1 MNHELEEMNK
11 SEINFQKE
19 KELLE
24 EIKKIILGYYPVI
37 EDRMDLLFAPQRPAL
52 DIHFQCY
59 EENQKKETQISFLK
73 GIESLRLSTSEKIWL
88 DDYVSSNLII
98 ELISFLLQDHDVIS
112 SFWKNSNE
120 IDLTFKVDLK
130 ETNSRGISCGE
141 IGLTINYR
149 FCPEKEVLM
158 NSLLKK
164 IFLRFFYELKN
175 TTLYQKE
182 YQNYCAFIRED
193 FRANATEEEIK
204 ALLNTLSKD
213 DLINLITN
221 MPNES
226 FLSLY
231 QTFKKEEDSPFIR
244 KRIQES

>member
-1 MNHELEEMNK
+1 
-11 SEINFQKE
+11 
-19 KELLE
+19 
-24 EIKKIILGYYPVI
+24 
-37 EDRMDLLFAPQRPAL
+37 
-52 DIHFQCY
+52 
-59 EENQKKETQISFLK
+59 
-73 GIESLRLSTSEKIWL
+73 
-88 DDYVSSNLII
+88 
-98 ELISFLLQDHDVIS
+98 
-112 SFWKNSNE
+112 
-120 IDLTFKVDLK
+120 
-130 ETNSRGISCGE
+130 
-141 IGLTINYR
+141 
-149 FCPEKEVLM
+149 M